1 MVMDATG
8 NYVVVWQDV
17 LNVYARIYDTSGA
30 ALNGALRA
38 NTDTMGLKQNLLSRW
53 TATAIP

>member
-1 MVMDATG
+1 MAMGATN

-30 ALNGALRA
+30 ALSRALRA
-38 NTDTMGLKQNLLSRW
+38 NTDTRGLNQNLLSRW
-53 TATAIP
+53 AATAIS

>member
-1 MVMDATG
+1 MDATN

-53 TATAIP
+53 TATAIL